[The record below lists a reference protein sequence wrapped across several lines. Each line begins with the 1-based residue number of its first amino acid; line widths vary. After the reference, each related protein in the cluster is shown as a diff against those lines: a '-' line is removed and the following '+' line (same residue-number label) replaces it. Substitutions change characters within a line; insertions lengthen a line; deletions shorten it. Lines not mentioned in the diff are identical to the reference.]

1 MCHQLCEYMCNYIPE
16 VKEMATNLAIDDK
29 LIIEAKKLG
38 HHKTKKDAVTEA
50 LKNYIKHK
58 KQLRAIN
65 AFGKIQFDSEY
76 DYKKQRK
83 RT

>member
-1 MCHQLCEYMCNYIPE
+1 
-16 VKEMATNLAIDDK
+16 MATNLSIDDN

-50 LKNYIKHK
+50 LKIYIQHK
-58 KQLRAIN
+58 KQLRTIN
-65 AFGKIQFDSEY
+65 AFGTIQFDPEY